1 MKVKVLVSLKEG
13 VLDPQAKAIAHALCA
28 HGFES
33 LQSVT
38 LSKEI
43 IFDILESKADKAER
57 VAQSMCENLLANVV
71 IEDYSIE
78 ILK

>member
-33 LQSVT
+33 LQSVK

-43 IFDILESKADKAER
+43 ILDLQEHNADKAYQL
-57 VAQSMCENLLANVV
+57 AQSMCEDLLANVV